1 MAAVEVGARNGPP
14 VNDDL
19 DDIFNNYEVDPA
31 LFQDVDTN
39 MDVAPKQ
46 PASHKPKNDFFDGGL
61 GLDEEV
67 TVTKKRAP
75 IAKLDE
81 ARLVWPRAQGILTH
95 DCRLLSPAGIPKLR
109 RSAKEKLR
117 FKGKGHEVSRR
128 LQM

>member
-1 MAAVEVGARNGPP
+1 MAAVDVGTRNAPP
-14 VNDDL
+14 ANDDL

-46 PASHKPKNDFFDGGL
+46 PATHKSKDNVFDGGL

-67 TVTKKRAP
+67 KVTKKRAP

-81 ARLVWPRAQGILTH
+81 AKLV
-95 DCRLLSPAGIPKLR
+95 
-109 RSAKEKLR
+109 
-117 FKGKGHEVSRR
+117 
-128 LQM
+128 